1 MARFITPL
9 CTHKITYDPDLLLR
23 GLMILYSKIR
33 TKMRKASLPNE
44 INVHSAFLFRIVLP
58 TVAVYTFRL
67 KRNISEMQSCNIS
80 FDEIY
85 L

>member
-1 MARFITPL
+1 
-9 CTHKITYDPDLLLR
+9 
-23 GLMILYSKIR
+23 
-33 TKMRKASLPNE
+33 MRKASLPNE

-58 TVAVYTFRL
+58 AVAVYTFRL

-80 FDEIY
+80 FHRIY

>member
-1 MARFITPL
+1 
-9 CTHKITYDPDLLLR
+9 
-23 GLMILYSKIR
+23 
-33 TKMRKASLPNE
+33 MRKASLQNE

-58 TVAVYTFRL
+58 TVAVYTFPL

-80 FDEIY
+80 FNGIY